1 MIDPVISLVI
11 AASLSVILFTAAQHK
26 FSDHLRFQAQLD
38 AYGLLPAALLP
49 VMARLL
55 PWMEALIFVTLLL
68 PSSRSTAAVM
78 AAALFAVYAAAM
90 AVNLLRGR
98 HDIDCGCGGAPQ
110 ALSWW
115 LVLRNLVLAGFA
127 LVLVLPVAGRP
138 PGWGDLVPFLLLTLL
153 LAMLYQAV
161 GQLVSN
167 QSAMSK
173 RKRSHG

>member
-11 AASLSVILFTAAQHK
+11 AVSLSVIFFTAAQHK
-26 FSDHLRFQAQLD
+26 FTDHLRFQAQLG
-38 AYGLLPAALLP
+38 AYALLPTGLLP
-49 VMARLL
+49 VMARLV
-55 PWMEALIFVTLLL
+55 PWVEALIFVTLLL

-78 AAALFAVYAAAM
+78 AAVLFSAYATAM

-127 LVLVLPVAGRP
+127 LVLVLPVAGRT
-138 PGWGDLVPFLLLTLL
+138 PGWGDLVPFLLLTVL

>member
-11 AASLSVILFTAAQHK
+11 AVSLSALLFMAAQHK
-26 FSDHLRFQAQLD
+26 FSDPLRFQAQLA
-38 AYGLLPAALLP
+38 AYSLLPAPTVP

-55 PWMEALIFVTLLL
+55 PWVEALVFVTLLL
-68 PSSRSTAAVM
+68 PSTRSTAAVM
-78 AAALFAVYAAAM
+78 AAGLFGVYAAAM

-98 HDIDCGCGGAPQ
+98 HDIDCGCGGPPQ

-127 LVLVLPVAGRP
+127 LMLVLPVAGRT
-138 PGWGDLVPFLLLTLL
+138 PGWGDLVPFLLLTVL

-173 RKRSHG
+173 RKPRHG